1 MKKKNSLKVE
11 SEIKIIKNHSEES
24 MTSLVASVI
33 EVASAIEDE
42 EKRNVYVNNQYFVSG
57 ESIEE
62 LAKKK
67 IFITGDNEVNTERIR
82 GEDGANVMIY
92 FTGNEKRSFIIEMF
106 KKIPKTIETMLIDG
120 NGVFNTWMHIPKHIK
135 NVIVYE
141 EGKTK
146 IIEHKM
152 DYLDYSSERVHRNL
166 FNECYEECRRDIMVN
181 RFTPYLMQYGS
192 IEQVEEMFEK
202 VDVSKLY
209 FGAVNMLTV
218 FIARQIRYVSSDERE
233 KEKINNLLFKFIERM
248 TNEQL
253 IEVREIKILNT
264 NFNQEIVEIKQSIF
278 MNMCS
283 YFGSEEE
290 MIMKV
295 IDRLTSEQL
304 KKVQDTE
311 FVGGSVS
318 VIEKLEERGFEN
330 AKRIMMEKLT
340 A

>member
-1 MKKKNSLKVE
+1 
-11 SEIKIIKNHSEES
+11 
-24 MTSLVASVI
+24 
-33 EVASAIEDE
+33 
-42 EKRNVYVNNQYFVSG
+42 
-57 ESIEE
+57 
-62 LAKKK
+62 
-67 IFITGDNEVNTERIR
+67 
-82 GEDGANVMIY
+82 
-92 FTGNEKRSFIIEMF
+92 
-106 KKIPKTIETMLIDG
+106 
-120 NGVFNTWMHIPKHIK
+120 
-135 NVIVYE
+135 
-141 EGKTK
+141 
-146 IIEHKM
+146 
-152 DYLDYSSERVHRNL
+152 
-166 FNECYEECRRDIMVN
+166 
-181 RFTPYLMQYGS
+181 
-192 IEQVEEMFEK
+192 MFEK